1 MKSRLSW
8 RNEGSEKPLVDVV
21 VGLVLSSV
29 LLALTGMLWLY
40 GSRDLAATAHY
51 GKVHATTYDTLGF
64 KTRKLPPAP
73 RVAGSQCAASTLGP
87 ASITLVAADA
97 QKAQGPAVFVP

>member
-29 LLALTGMLWLY
+29 LLALTGTLWLY

-51 GKVHATTYDTLGF
+51 GEVHATTYDTLGF
-64 KTRKLPPAP
+64 KTQKLRPAP
-73 RVAGSQCAASTLGP
+73 RVAGSQAAPSTLGP

-97 QKAQGPAVFVP
+97 QKTRDAIGFVP